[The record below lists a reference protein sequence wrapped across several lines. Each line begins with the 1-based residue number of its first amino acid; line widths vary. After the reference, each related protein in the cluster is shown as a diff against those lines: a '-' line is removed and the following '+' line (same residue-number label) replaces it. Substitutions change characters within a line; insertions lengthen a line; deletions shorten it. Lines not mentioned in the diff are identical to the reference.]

1 MNWST
6 KLAFEILNF
15 PPTSFQ
21 IVYIIFF
28 FSYQHMWFSFFF
40 QKNIHAR
47 ISITPFHRHSC
58 NLSFHLG
65 YHRSNMNLVV
75 VPSTPM
81 QLALPSLLF
90 VVHVLLHSHET
101 KHPRILLVAF
111 RLLVLINVDSFRPQP
126 GRFLQAHERAQDTLS
141 ALLNREIPFLRPQ
154 GPVPCKIVLMLNWD
168 LFPAAT
174 SYYFSIPSLL
184 GLQIP

>member
-6 KLAFEILNF
+6 
-15 PPTSFQ
+15 SFQ
-21 IVYIIFF
+21 IAYIIFF
-28 FSYQHMWFSFFF
+28 FLHQHMWLSFYFK
-40 QKNIHAR
+40 KNIRAR

-101 KHPRILLVAF
+101 KHPQTVLVDFCLRI
-111 RLLVLINVDSFRPQP
+111 LINVDSFRPQP
-126 GRFLQAHERAQDTLS
+126 GRFLQAHARAQDTLF
-141 ALLNREIPFLRPQ
+141 ALLNRGIPFLRHQ
-154 GPVPCKIVLMLNWD
+154 GPVPCRIVLMLNWD
-168 LFPAAT
+168 LFLAAA
-174 SYYFSIPSLL
+174 SYYFSTPSLL